1 MKKVIRL
8 SESQLI
14 RAIERIVEQ
23 TSMASMPPT
32 DRFIEVEDSEDY
44 VNINFLPNEL
54 KETLKQDGLTMVNVE
69 IIDSSLPNS
78 EQEVGNEYVYQV
90 VIDLA
95 KNTISDSLHK
105 EEAFENKMH
114 KLVLSQIGRDVVS
127 TYEIEASV
135 TLNKDMLTIIINGN
149 DIEVTVG

>member
-23 TSMASMPPT
+23 TSMVST
-32 DRFIEVEDSEDY
+32 DRFIEVDDSGDY
-44 VNINFLPNEL
+44 ININFLPNEL
-54 KETLKQDGLTMVNVE
+54 KEILEQDGLTMVNVE

-90 VIDLA
+90 VIYLA
-95 KNTISDSLHK
+95 KNTISDNLHK
-105 EEAFENKMH
+105 EEALESNLH
-114 KLVLSQIGRDVVS
+114 KLVLSQIGRDIVS
-127 TYEIEASV
+127 TYEIEVSV
-135 TLNKDMLTIIINGN
+135 TLSKEMLTIILNGN
-149 DIEVTVG
+149 DLDVTVS

>member
-23 TSMASMPPT
+23 TSMVST
-32 DRFIEVEDSEDY
+32 NRFIEVDDSGDY
-44 VNINFLPNEL
+44 ININFLPNEL
-54 KETLKQDGLTMVNVE
+54 KEILEQDGLTMVNVE

-90 VIDLA
+90 VIYLA
-95 KNTISDSLHK
+95 KNAISDNLHK
-105 EEAFENKMH
+105 EEALESNLH
-114 KLVLSQIGRDVVS
+114 KLVLSQIGRDIVS
-127 TYEIEASV
+127 TYEIEVSV
-135 TLNKDMLTIIINGN
+135 TLSKEMLTIILNGN
-149 DIEVTVG
+149 DLDVTVG

>member
-23 TSMASMPPT
+23 TSMVST
-32 DRFIEVEDSEDY
+32 NRFIEVDDSGDY
-44 VNINFLPNEL
+44 ININFLPNEL
-54 KETLKQDGLTMVNVE
+54 KEILEQDGLTMVNVE

-90 VIDLA
+90 VIYLT
-95 KNTISDSLHK
+95 KNAISDNLHK
-105 EEAFENKMH
+105 EEALESNLH
-114 KLVLSQIGRDVVS
+114 KLVLSQIGRDIVS
-127 TYEIEASV
+127 TYEIEVSV
-135 TLNKDMLTIIINGN
+135 TLSKEMLTIILNGN
-149 DIEVTVG
+149 DLDVTVG